1 MLKSEYL
8 VLQCAELLGEKATN
22 EVLEC
27 SMSVLFFCMKAD
39 SSLEWVQLCIY
50 LSLNV
55 TFTFPYSMSSDVIS
69 LNKFQSQSISLL
81 IKSSKFDWVVWRR
94 CKYYISVQSEPSCS
108 AVVAKKMT
116 IKFLGSSLSC
126 DYRVTPFDFL
136 SISSCTQDQFWPRI
150 GAFMH
155 RVVLRKAEVFNSMDI
170 RFHIPCVVTL

>member
-1 MLKSEYL
+1 MLKSEYF

-69 LNKFQSQSISLL
+69 LSKFQSQSISLL
-81 IKSSKFDWVVWRR
+81 IKSSKFDWVVW
-94 CKYYISVQSEPSCS
+94 
-108 AVVAKKMT
+108 
-116 IKFLGSSLSC
+116 
-126 DYRVTPFDFL
+126 
-136 SISSCTQDQFWPRI
+136 
-150 GAFMH
+150 
-155 RVVLRKAEVFNSMDI
+155 
-170 RFHIPCVVTL
+170 